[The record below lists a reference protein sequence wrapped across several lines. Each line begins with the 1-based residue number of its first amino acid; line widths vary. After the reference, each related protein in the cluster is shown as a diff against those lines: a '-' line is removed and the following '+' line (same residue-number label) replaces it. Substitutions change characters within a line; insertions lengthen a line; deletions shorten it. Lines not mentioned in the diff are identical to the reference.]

1 MIQDQASF
9 EAALQRVADLLEHPP
24 AHGTPEDEK
33 FAELLHDIESYQPPV
48 VMAPPET
55 PLERIGHEAD
65 DLVAKAADFLNQR
78 RERAEREKLMSF
90 PEDGQGIGPT
100 TGV

>member
-1 MIQDQASF
+1 MIKDQESF

-24 AHGTPEDEK
+24 AHGTAEDYE
-33 FAELLHDIESYQPPV
+33 FGQLLHDIELFRPTALS
-48 VMAPPET
+48 APPDST
-55 PLERIGHEAD
+55 FHELGKEAQE
-65 DLVAKAADFLNQR
+65 LMVHANTFQAR
-78 RERAEREKLMSF
+78 REAREKQEKWTSF

>member
-1 MIQDQASF
+1 MIKDQASF

-33 FAELLHDIESYQPPV
+33 FVELLHDIESYKPV
-48 VMAPPET
+48 IAPTPPEKT
-55 PLERIGHEAD
+55 IERIGHEAD
-65 DLVAKAADFLNQR
+65 DLMAKAADFLKQ
-78 RERAEREKLMSF
+78 RAERSERESLMNF
-90 PEDGQGIGPT
+90 PKDGKGIGPT

>member
-1 MIQDQASF
+1 MIKDQESF

-24 AHGTPEDEK
+24 ADGSQEDQE
-33 FAELLHDIESYQPPV
+33 FLQLLHDIELFHPTALS
-48 VMAPPET
+48 APPDT
-55 PLERIGHEAD
+55 NFAKLGRDAQALMARANDFQAKREA
-65 DLVAKAADFLNQR
+65 
-78 RERAEREKLMSF
+78 REKQEKWTSF

>member
-1 MIQDQASF
+1 MIKDQESF

-24 AHGTPEDEK
+24 AHGTQEDQE
-33 FAELLHDIESYQPPV
+33 FGQLLHDIELFQPTFLT
-48 VMAPPET
+48 APPDSNFAK
-55 PLERIGHEAD
+55 LGKEAQT
-65 DLVAKAADFLNQR
+65 LLQQANEFQASR
-78 RERAEREKLMSF
+78 EERERQEKWTSF

>member
-1 MIQDQASF
+1 MIKDQESF

-24 AHGTPEDEK
+24 AHGTQEDQE
-33 FAELLHDIESYQPPV
+33 FGQLLHDIELFQPTFLT
-48 VMAPPET
+48 APPDSNFAK
-55 PLERIGHEAD
+55 LGKEAQTLLGRAND
-65 DLVAKAADFLNQR
+65 FQAKR
-78 RERAEREKLMSF
+78 EERERQEKWTSF